1 MKKTLFTLVVIFI
14 AQYLSYAQCCNKT
27 EEAKTTAKT
36 CCSTDSAKAETTVT
50 AYYFHTSRRC
60 ETCKAVEAVS
70 QEAVQE
76 YTKLKVPFS
85 SINIEEQE
93 QQALVEKYQV
103 SGQTL
108 LIVSNGKTVN
118 LTNEAFMNA
127 RTNPDKLKAK
137 IKETIDSML

>member
-14 AQYLSYAQCCNKT
+14 AQYVSYAQCCNKT
-27 EEAKTTAKT
+27 EDAKTTAKT
-36 CCSTDSAKAETTVT
+36 CCSADSSKTETTVT

-70 QEAVQE
+70 QEAIQE
-76 YTKLKVPFS
+76 YTKCKVPFS
-85 SINIEEQE
+85 SIDIEEQG

-108 LIVSNGKTVN
+108 LIVSNGEN
-118 LTNEAFMNA
+118 GESHQRSLYE
-127 RTNPDKLKAK
+127 RPDKPGQ
-137 IKETIDSML
+137 IKSKD

>member
-1 MKKTLFTLVVIFI
+1 MKKAFITLVVIFV
-14 AQYLSYAQCCNKT
+14 AQYVSYAQCCDKT
-27 EEAKTTAKT
+27 TETKTTAKT
-36 CCSTDSAKAETTVT
+36 CCSAELNKAEKTVT

-70 QEAVQE
+70 QEAIQE
-76 YTKLKVPFS
+76 YTKCKVPFS